1 VLPGTYNVSLIVD
14 GKTVDTKPLRVVA
27 DAEVALTAIERRQ
40 MFDMAMEMH
49 ELQRR
54 GTEVS
59 NALRPLN
66 TRMAELAKEIASRDD
81 VPADVKASF
90 EAFNKDLAAFAPKFA
105 PQAFGRGGG
114 AGPGGAAPA
123 AAQAGGAPGAAAATP
138 PVNLLT
144 RIGQAKTG
152 LMATMPVTEQTTRAY
167 TEAKTQVPKAII
179 DANALFARAA
189 ALSTSLTPYKL
200 TLTAPAA
207 VK

>member
-1 VLPGTYNVSLIVD
+1 
-14 GKTVDTKPLRVVA
+14 
-27 DAEVALTAIERRQ
+27 

-59 NALRPLN
+59 TALRPLN

-90 EAFNKDLAAFAPKFA
+90 DAFNKDLAAFAPKFA

-114 AGPGGAAPA
+114 AGPGGAGPAGAAPA
-123 AAQAGGAPGAAAATP
+123 AAQTGGAPGGAAATP

-144 RIGQAKTG
+144 RIGQAKNG

-167 TEAKTQVPKAII
+167 TESKTQVPKAIV

-189 ALSTSLTPYKL
+189 ALSTSLAQYKL
-200 TLTAPAA
+200 TLPAPAA

>member
-1 VLPGTYNVSLIVD
+1 VALIVD
-14 GKTVDTKPLRVVA
+14 GKTVDTKPIRVMA
-27 DAEVALTAIERRQ
+27 DAEVALSEIERKR

-59 NALRPLN
+59 TALRPLN
-66 TRMAELAKEIASRDD
+66 TRMAEIAKEIAGRND

-114 AGPGGAAPA
+114 AGPGAAAPA
-123 AAQAGGAPGAAAATP
+123 APQAGGAPSAPAATP
-138 PVNLLT
+138 PVSLLA

-167 TEAKTQVPKAII
+167 TESKAQVPKAIS

-189 ALSTSLTPYKL
+189 ALSTTLAQYKL